1 MAKRKSNPFVGR
13 WRIVWMELW
22 GQDFVDMEVPGH
34 FTFREDGGGDFQ
46 FGLVCGA
53 MDCRMNGDFVEF
65 SWNGN
70 DEMDDASGRGH
81 AKIGPEGIIGRIYF
95 HEGDDSE
102 FRAVK
107 AC

>member
-22 GQDFVDMEVPGH
+22 GQDFVDMEVPGY

-53 MDCRMNGDFVEF
+53 MDYRVNGDCVEF

-81 AKIGPEGIIGRIYF
+81 AKIDPKDIVGCIYF
-95 HEGDDSE
+95 HKGDDSE

-107 AC
+107 AS